1 MKKTGRMLEGVKV
14 VDLSRN
20 LAAPFCTMLLADL
33 GAEVIKVEAP
43 GKGDDARGYG
53 PIINGKSGYFMS
65 VNRGKKSVTLNLKDP
80 EDKKK
85 LAVLLKDADVM
96 VDNFRPGV
104 LDRLGITQEWLDGIN
119 PSLIFTSIT
128 GFGQTGPYRTKAAYD
143 MVVQGYGGLMSIT
156 GDPGDTPKRVGIS
169 IGDLAAGLFATIG
182 ILSDLYARE
191 KNGKGDRLDI
201 AMLDCQVALLENSL
215 ARYFA
220 TGKVPGPLGN
230 RHASIT
236 PFEMFPTKDTN
247 IIICAGNDKN
257 FRDLCNA
264 LGKPE
269 WLEDPRFTT
278 NNDRTKAHDALRE
291 LLVKALAEKTT
302 AEWIAVLDKAGVPC
316 GPVNNV
322 ADIAANEQVQ
332 ERNMIVGIEYPEIGV
347 IKAPGNPIKS
357 GRYETTPCVPAP
369 ELGADNEAV
378 FGASGN

>member
-1 MKKTGRMLEGVKV
+1 MKEKGRMLEGVKV

-85 LAVLLKDADVM
+85 LALLLKDADVM

-182 ILSDLYARE
+182 IISDLYARE
-191 KNGKGDRLDI
+191 KNGQGDRLDI

-220 TGKVPGPLGN
+220 TGKAPGPLGN

-257 FRDLCNA
+257 FRDLSNA

-269 WLEDPRFTT
+269 WIEDPRFTT
-278 NNDRTKAHDALRE
+278 NNDRTKAHDELRE
-291 LLVKALAEKTT
+291 LLVEVLASKTT
-302 AEWIAVLDKAGVPC
+302 AEWMSILEEAGVPC

-322 ADIAANEQVQ
+322 ADIAVNEQVR
-332 ERNMIVGIEYPEIGV
+332 ERNMIVGIEYPEIGE
-347 IKAPGNPIKS
+347 IKSPGNPIKS
-357 GRYETTPCVPAP
+357 GRYETTPCIPAP

-378 FGASGN
+378 FGAL